1 MSSAGAPTAFSVNR
15 DGKYHD
21 GTFMVTGNTVS
32 VIYWSPCGVVRL
44 NAPAEQETPPEQTA
58 RKLLSA
64 LI

>member
-1 MSSAGAPTAFSVNR
+1 MGSAGASTAFSVTR

-21 GTFMVTGNTVS
+21 ANYMVDGDTVS
-32 VIYWSPCGVVRL
+32 VIYWSPGGVVRL
-44 NAPAEQETPPEQTA
+44 NAPAERETPPEQTA